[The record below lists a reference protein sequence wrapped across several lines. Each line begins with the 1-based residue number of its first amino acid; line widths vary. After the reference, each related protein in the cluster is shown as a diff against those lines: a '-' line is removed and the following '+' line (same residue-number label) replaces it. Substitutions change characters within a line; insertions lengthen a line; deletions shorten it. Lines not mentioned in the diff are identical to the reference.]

1 MAKMKRRVSQ
11 APNETFFNE
20 PTQDDY
26 KLLAQRWVAV
36 RDLAR
41 GEYRVALAQS
51 LATIDV
57 LQRMLDEDL
66 VSGEGVLAIGV
77 VLGRI
82 MATSIAGLDWW
93 AVTDD
98 FGRDLSLRFKATTLR
113 VNPVSIV
120 WKRFSRKD
128 AINLRGLFDST
139 SAEISRLSSVAD

>member
-1 MAKMKRRVSQ
+1 
-11 APNETFFNE
+11 
-20 PTQDDY
+20 
-26 KLLAQRWVAV
+26 
-36 RDLAR
+36 
-41 GEYRVALAQS
+41 
-51 LATIDV
+51 
-57 LQRMLDEDL
+57 
-66 VSGEGVLAIGV
+66 
-77 VLGRI
+77 